1 MKVSDRRQKRFIK
14 TETEKK
20 FIAKYKKFDQ
30 LRKANDTKEIIE
42 LAKPEFRG
50 YKRYFVMTE
59 RAEGSKYAADYKKLL
74 QENNGIQ
81 YSNTKEFKIKK
92 DKKKVDREMEISF
105 DQRELDKIPERIRH
119 LFIKKIFRQFG
130 NLKVYKYYFTRLE
143 LFTTEVKKHY
153 ITHRLM
159 PNSKIESEL
168 TKLQQELFTNRDNYA
183 KLNHAKSQFTN
194 YRSWHDEK
202 DKYKLLDRA
211 YISEVHK
218 FILESNLEKENYSD

>member
-1 MKVSDRRQKRFIK
+1 MKITDRRQKRFTK
-14 TETEKK
+14 AETEKK

-42 LAKPEFRG
+42 LDKAEFRG
-50 YKRYFVMTE
+50 FKRYFVMTE

-81 YSNTKEFKIKK
+81 YSNTKEFKTKK
-92 DKKKVDREMEISF
+92 DKKKIEREMEISF
-105 DQRELDKIPERIRH
+105 SENELGKIPEKIRH

-143 LFTTEVKKHY
+143 LFVVEVKKHY
-153 ITHRLM
+153 ITHKLI
-159 PNSKIESEL
+159 PNSEIESEL

-183 KLNHAKSQFTN
+183 KLNHAQSHFTN

-202 DKYKLLDRA
+202 DRYKLLDRA

-218 FILESNLEKENYSD
+218 FILESNLEKK